1 MPVNIAIDGP
11 AGAGKSTAAK
21 AAAKALGF
29 IYVDTGA
36 LYRSVAYYVLSKGAD
51 CKNAAEVVP
60 LLSEITPELK
70 FIDGTQ
76 RVFLNGEDVSDR
88 IRTPEIS
95 MGASAV
101 SAIPEV
107 RSFLFD
113 LQRKIAAE
121 NNVIMDG
128 RDIGT
133 VVLPNA
139 DLKIFFTA
147 SPEERARRRHNEL
160 TEKGECVTFASVLA
174 EVNERD
180 YNDSHREIAPLKQA
194 EDAVLCDNTD
204 LNLEQSV
211 EKVISMIKETIS
223 RKGLDI

>member
-1 MPVNIAIDGP
+1 MPINIAMDGP
-11 AGAGKSTAAK
+11 AGAGKSTVAK

-36 LYRSVAYYVLSKGAD
+36 LYRSVAYYAVSKGAD
-51 CKNAAEVVP
+51 CKSAGEVVP
-60 LLSEITPELK
+60 LLTEITPELK
-70 FIDGTQ
+70 FIDGAQ

-107 RSFLFD
+107 RAFLFD
-113 LQRKIAAE
+113 LQRKIASE

-180 YNDSHREIAPLKQA
+180 YNDSHRDIAPLKQA
-194 EDAVLCDNTD
+194 DDAVLCDNTD
-204 LNLEQSV
+204 MNFEQSV
-211 EKVISMIKETIS
+211 EAVISMIKETIS
-223 RKGLDI
+223 RKGQ

>member
-1 MPVNIAIDGP
+1 MPINIAIDGP
-11 AGAGKSTAAK
+11 AGAGKSTIAK
-21 AAAKALGF
+21 AAAKAFGF
-29 IYVDTGA
+29 IYADTGA
-36 LYRSVAYYVLSKGAD
+36 LYRSVAYYAASKGAD
-51 CKNAAEVVP
+51 VKNSEEITA

-70 FIDGTQ
+70 FIDGAQ
-76 RVFLNGEDVSDR
+76 HVFVNGEDVTGK

-107 RSFLFD
+107 REFLFG
-113 LQRKIAAE
+113 LQKKIAAE

-139 DLKIFFTA
+139 DVKIFLTA
-147 SPEERARRRHNEL
+147 SPEERARRRHIEL

-180 YNDSHREIAPLKQA
+180 YNDSHRAVAPLKQA
-194 EDAVLCDNTD
+194 EDAVLCDTTD
-204 LNLEQSV
+204 VGLEDAVAMLIKIIS
-211 EKVISMIKETIS
+211 EKTGTAPLK
-223 RKGLDI
+223 

>member
-1 MPVNIAIDGP
+1 MPINIAIDGP
-11 AGAGKSTAAK
+11 AGAGKSTIAK
-21 AAAKALGF
+21 AAAKAFGF

-36 LYRSVAYYVLSKGAD
+36 LYRSVAFYAISKGTD
-51 CKNAAEVVP
+51 VKNSAEIAA
-60 LLSEITPELK
+60 LLPEITPELK
-70 FIDGTQ
+70 FIDGAQ

-101 SAIPEV
+101 SAIPAV
-107 RSFLFD
+107 REFLFD
-113 LQRKIAAE
+113 LQRRIAAE

-139 DLKIFFTA
+139 DVKIFLTA
-147 SPEERARRRHNEL
+147 SPEERARRRHIEL

-174 EVNERD
+174 DVNERD

-194 EDAVLCDNTD
+194 EDAVLCDTTNV
-204 LNLEQSV
+204 NLDGAIEMLTGIIS
-211 EKVISMIKETIS
+211 EKT
-223 RKGLDI
+223 GLKPIN